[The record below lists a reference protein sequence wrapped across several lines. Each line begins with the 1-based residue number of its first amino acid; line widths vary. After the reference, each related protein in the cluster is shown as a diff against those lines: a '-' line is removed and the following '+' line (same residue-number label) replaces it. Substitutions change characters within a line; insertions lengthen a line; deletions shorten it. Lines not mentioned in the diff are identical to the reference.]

1 MFKFQGTRRIPST
14 IFLKG
19 QIMTYTYHNPTII
32 EFGQNKIESIT
43 NYIPKNAKVLFVY
56 GGGSIKKNGV
66 YEQVIKVLE
75 EYEFLEFSGVE
86 PNPTIET
93 MNKAVKLVKEE
104 NVSFVLA
111 VGGGSVIDG
120 CKYLVASALYEGDG
134 WDFLDGTSEPKK
146 ALPLGVVLTLPATGS
161 ESNCGTVVSRKATN
175 EKRFFFSPLIFPTFS
190 VLDPSV
196 MSSLDDRQLAN
207 GLVDAFV
214 HTCEQYIT
222 YPNDSLLHDGY
233 SETILRGLVELARNW
248 DKRDTYNWHEN
259 LMLLANQALNGFIGS
274 GVPQDW
280 ATHMIGHELTA
291 FYGLDHGRSLA
302 VVQPQLLRVM
312 FEDKKEK
319 LLQMGKNIFNIESAE
334 QTIEKIEEL
343 YNSLGVSTNLNDYE
357 IDDKVISNVTS
368 ALEKHGMTAIGERQ
382 NIGLDKVEEILTLT
396 MK

>member
-1 MFKFQGTRRIPST
+1 
-14 IFLKG
+14 
-19 QIMTYTYHNPTII
+19 MTYTYHNPTVI

-43 NYIPKNAKVLFVY
+43 NYIPKDSKVLFVY

-66 YEQVIKVLE
+66 YEQVVKALNE
-75 EYEFLEFSGVE
+75 HTFLEFSGVE
-86 PNPTIET
+86 PNPTVET

-104 NVSFVLA
+104 KIDFVLA

-120 CKYLVASALYEGDG
+120 CKYLVAASLYDGDA
-134 WDFLDGTSEPKK
+134 WDFLDGSAEPKE
-146 ALPLGVVLTLPATGS
+146 ALPLGAILTLPATGS
-161 ESNCGTVVSRKATN
+161 ESNSGTVVSRKETN
-175 EKRFFFSPLIFPTFS
+175 EKRFFFSPFIFPKFA

-222 YPNDSLLHDGY
+222 CPNESLLHDGY
-233 SETILRGLVELARNW
+233 SETILKGLVSLAKDW
-248 DKRDTYNWHEN
+248 DKRDTYNWQEN

-274 GVPQDW
+274 GVAQDW

-319 LLQMGKNIFNIESAE
+319 LLQMGQNVFNINDAQE
-334 QTIEKIEEL
+334 TIIKIEEL
-343 YNSLGVSTNLNDYE
+343 YHCLGVSTNLSDYE
-357 IDDKVISNVTS
+357 IDDKVVSNVTS
-368 ALEKHGMTAIGERQ
+368 ALEKHGMTAIGENQ
-382 NIGLDKVEEILTLT
+382 NITLDKVKEILNLT
-396 MK
+396 IK